1 MLLVEDQVENNYLK
15 KDTIKEFISAQPTII
30 EEARIRVKKT
40 PTICMHPDIQIN
52 RLENP
57 QSKFRRL
64 FHQTLLLNF
73 KSKMKIRKK
82 K

>member
-15 KDTIKEFISAQPTII
+15 KDTIKEFISVQPII
-30 EEARIRVKKT
+30 KKDRIRVKKK
-40 PTICMHPDIQIN
+40 PMICMHLDIQTN
-52 RLENP
+52 QLENR

-64 FHQTLLLNF
+64 FHQTPLLNF

>member
-1 MLLVEDQVENNYLK
+1 MENNYLK
-15 KDTIKEFISAQPTII
+15 KDTIKEFISAQPII
-30 EEARIRVKKT
+30 IKEARIGVKKT

-52 RLENP
+52 RLENR
-57 QSKFRRL
+57 QSKFRKL

-73 KSKMKIRKK
+73 KNKMKISKK